1 MKIKGTGLE
10 SLLTLEIKTDD
21 MEEDGEIVEEPTVIE
36 IDSSSDSR
44 KASIDNDKDRK
55 KSKKHRRSRSRDRS
69 RSHRLVKEILAFDE
83 SFILGA
89 IQRKRNVEG
98 GLGQMIELKKE
109 DLKEKNNENE
119 KKKPNDKGSRP

>member
-10 SLLTLEIKTDD
+10 SFLTLEIKTDD

-69 RSHRLVKEILAFDE
+69 RSHRLVKEILAFDVP

-109 DLKEKNNENE
+109 DLKEKNSEKR
-119 KKKPNDKGSRP
+119 KKKLNDKG

>member
-69 RSHRLVKEILAFDE
+69 RSHRLVTEILAFDV

-119 KKKPNDKGSRP
+119 KRKPNDKGSRP